1 MACWK
6 ARSATILVGII
17 LVLEFQTRTIL
28 NWPTTISKN
37 SIATRMVRS
46 TQLNGRSAG
55 PIWIE
60 ISTIVAHDSSSAISF
75 GSSHPITVSR
85 CTPIASK
92 RLRVAGYG
100 HCKTRGFRAT
110 ERQSATL
117 TARKGVPMISEQTVM
132 ANDMPSSEPKSGL
145 SVGRIATVLAIGV
158 AVAAFFYFDLGRF
171 LSLQALKDN
180 RDDLLLFTET
190 HSAVAAALFVL
201 AYVAVTGL
209 SLPGAVILTL
219 AGGFLFGA
227 VWGTLFV
234 NLGATAGATLAFLA
248 SRYLL
253 RDWVER
259 KFGKWLGPV
268 QQGFEKNAFSYLM
281 TLRLIPLFPF
291 FVVNLVSGLTRMN
304 VGTYL
309 AATALGIIPGSFVYA
324 YAGRQ
329 LGTINSL
336 KDIASPGVIGAF
348 VLLGLLALVP
358 SLYKKWSG
366 KPA

>member
-1 MACWK
+1 
-6 ARSATILVGII
+6 
-17 LVLEFQTRTIL
+17 
-28 NWPTTISKN
+28 
-37 SIATRMVRS
+37 
-46 TQLNGRSAG
+46 
-55 PIWIE
+55 
-60 ISTIVAHDSSSAISF
+60 
-75 GSSHPITVSR
+75 
-85 CTPIASK
+85 
-92 RLRVAGYG
+92 
-100 HCKTRGFRAT
+100 
-110 ERQSATL
+110 
-117 TARKGVPMISEQTVM
+117 MIREHTVM
-132 ANDMPSSEPKSGL
+132 TNEMPSSEPKSGL
-145 SVGRIATVLAIGV
+145 SAGKIATVLAIMV

-180 RDDLLLFTET
+180 RDDLLSFTET
-190 HSAVAAALFVL
+190 QSALAAALFVL
-201 AYVAVTGL
+201 IYVAVVGL

-234 NLGATAGATLAFLA
+234 NLGATTGATLAFLA

-291 FVVNLVSGLTRMN
+291 FAVNLISGLTRVN
-304 VGTYL
+304 VGTYV

-358 SLYKKWSG
+358 NLYKKWSG
-366 KPA
+366 RPA

>member
-1 MACWK
+1 
-6 ARSATILVGII
+6 
-17 LVLEFQTRTIL
+17 
-28 NWPTTISKN
+28 
-37 SIATRMVRS
+37 
-46 TQLNGRSAG
+46 
-55 PIWIE
+55 
-60 ISTIVAHDSSSAISF
+60 
-75 GSSHPITVSR
+75 
-85 CTPIASK
+85 
-92 RLRVAGYG
+92 
-100 HCKTRGFRAT
+100 
-110 ERQSATL
+110 
-117 TARKGVPMISEQTVM
+117 MIREQTVM
-132 ANDMPSSEPKSGL
+132 TNDMPASGAKRGL
-145 SVGRIATVLAIGV
+145 NAGKIAIVLAIGV
-158 AVAAFFYFDLGRF
+158 AVAAFLYFDLSQF

-180 RDDLLLFTET
+180 RDYLLSFTET
-190 HSAVAAALFVL
+190 HSAVAAVLFVL
-201 AYVAVTGL
+201 VYVAVTGL

-227 VWGTLFV
+227 VLGTLFV
-234 NLGATAGATLAFLA
+234 NLGATTGATLAFLV

-268 QQGFEKNAFSYLM
+268 QQGFAQNAFSYLM

-304 VGTYL
+304 IGTYV

-336 KDIASPGVIGAF
+336 KDIASPGVIGAL

-358 SLYKKWSG
+358 NLYKKWYG
-366 KPA
+366 KPASSQTP

>member
-1 MACWK
+1 
-6 ARSATILVGII
+6 
-17 LVLEFQTRTIL
+17 
-28 NWPTTISKN
+28 
-37 SIATRMVRS
+37 
-46 TQLNGRSAG
+46 
-55 PIWIE
+55 
-60 ISTIVAHDSSSAISF
+60 
-75 GSSHPITVSR
+75 
-85 CTPIASK
+85 
-92 RLRVAGYG
+92 
-100 HCKTRGFRAT
+100 
-110 ERQSATL
+110 
-117 TARKGVPMISEQTVM
+117 MIREHTVM
-132 ANDMPSSEPKSGL
+132 TSDMPSSEAKNGL
-145 SVGRIATVLAIGV
+145 GVGKIAVVLAIGV

-180 RDDLLLFTET
+180 RDYLLSFTET
-190 HSAVAAALFVL
+190 HSAAAAALFVL
-201 AYVAVTGL
+201 AYIAVAGL

-219 AGGFLFGA
+219 AGGFLFGF

-291 FVVNLVSGLTRMN
+291 FAVNLVSGLTRMN
-304 VGTYL
+304 VGAYV
-309 AATALGIIPGSFVYA
+309 AATAIGIIPGSFVYA

-336 KDIASPGVIGAF
+336 TDIASPGVIGAF

-358 SLYKKWSG
+358 NLYKKWSG

>member
-1 MACWK
+1 MI
-6 ARSATILVGII
+6 REQATMTNNI
-17 LVLEFQTRTIL
+17 
-28 NWPTTISKN
+28 
-37 SIATRMVRS
+37 
-46 TQLNGRSAG
+46 
-55 PIWIE
+55 
-60 ISTIVAHDSSSAISF
+60 SSSEA
-75 GSSHPITVSR
+75 
-85 CTPIASK
+85 
-92 RLRVAGYG
+92 
-100 HCKTRGFRAT
+100 
-110 ERQSATL
+110 
-117 TARKGVPMISEQTVM
+117 
-132 ANDMPSSEPKSGL
+132 KSGL
-145 SVGRIATVLAIGV
+145 SVGKIAVILAIGV

-171 LSLQALKDN
+171 LSLDALKDN
-180 RDDLLLFTET
+180 RDYLLSFTET
-190 HSAVAAALFVL
+190 HAAASAALFVL

-234 NLGATAGATLAFLA
+234 NLGATTGATLAFLA

-268 QQGFEKNAFSYLM
+268 QQGFTNNAFSYLL

-291 FVVNLVSGLTRMN
+291 FVVNLISGLTRMN
-304 VGTYL
+304 VGNYV